1 MLSEAGLEL
10 HLKETVGCGA
20 LDSTSSAADAAA
32 RSSTSAHR
40 LEMAVE
46 DVNALDAGGWSALHE
61 AARAGN
67 VREVN
72 SLLAAGADID
82 LAHRDY
88 GFTALHFAV
97 SWSQTHILKI
107 LIAAG
112 ADVNTLN
119 PCHSWPRGIQGSPLY
134 HAASRRASHVAT
146 IQAKI
151 LLAAGAN
158 PNIDIEVSP
167 YSAALDMG
175 NRRVLGLLL
184 QCGAAVTPGSVS
196 RKAWNKSSFAY
207 HDAVVAAGGYE
218 PFVKKHRILLSSVV
232 DKVVEAK
239 FGRRAPREVCAHV
252 VTFWTPPG
260 GF

>member
-1 MLSEAGLEL
+1 
-10 HLKETVGCGA
+10 
-20 LDSTSSAADAAA
+20 
-32 RSSTSAHR
+32 
-40 LEMAVE
+40 MAVE

-61 AARAGN
+61 AARDGK

-82 LAHRDY
+82 LAHREY

-97 SWSQTHILKI
+97 CWSQTHIVKI

-112 ADVNTLN
+112 ADVNSLN
-119 PCHSWPRGIQGSPLY
+119 PGDPGGSPLY
-134 HAASRRASHVAT
+134 AATRRASHVAT

-158 PNIDIEVSP
+158 PNIDIEENA
-167 YSAALDMG
+167 YSAALFRG

-184 QCGAAVTPGSVS
+184 QFGAAVTPGPVS
-196 RKAWNKSSFAY
+196 REAWNKASFAY

-239 FGRRAPREVCAHV
+239 FGRRAPQEVCAHV